1 MQPRRVARELAL
13 LAIAQLPSTP
23 QKLSAKQLEDYI
35 VAAVRSLS
43 EEVRESLEVAGDGVS
58 RSERLLQ
65 ESELSLPMT
74 VEASI
79 ESQEAPQTKREEAG
93 ERTELARLKQ
103 VQQQIAKIETGLR
116 TAAPSKTSASAIV
129 SELLGIVGQLRT
141 SVELVTQS
149 AEDFDR
155 RLQTA
160 RQTMLKAVQVA
171 GTAIN
176 CLGAS
181 VTLPEFVRIADS
193 ASVKSYALDLMQA
206 IHKNKDDIDQRLQD
220 ALVGWNLKRIGR
232 IERDILRLSIVE
244 MEILESVPERVAINE
259 AVELAKK
266 YGSDESPAFVNGVLR
281 RIATSKSDD

>member
-13 LAIAQLPSTP
+13 LAIAQLPSTA

-74 VEASI
+74 VEVSI
-79 ESQEAPQTKREEAG
+79 EGQEAPQTKREEAG

-116 TAAPSKTSASAIV
+116 TATPSKTSASAIV

-281 RIATSKSDD
+281 RIATSKSDG

>member
-13 LAIAQLPSTP
+13 LAIAQLPSTA

-79 ESQEAPQTKREEAG
+79 EGQEAPQTKREEAG

-281 RIATSKSDD
+281 RIATSKSDG